1 MTFTAVF
8 LLLLNILLF
17 IVFYYILRSRFSEKR
32 ILRDIRQEVD
42 RLLVDLGREADRDVA
57 LLESRIASLRSLI
70 DEADRRTALAGKET
84 EKRRQVADII
94 SVPHEPPLQT
104 PSAAPHAPST
114 TLHPQPVV
122 VRDEP
127 VVIYTKPAPRPS
139 AKTFLPTETTRDKV
153 VDLFQKGFSSDLIAS
168 TLSLSLGEVEL
179 ILDMNNSSM

>member
-42 RLLVDLGREADRDVA
+42 RLLVDGARGG
-57 LLESRIASLRSLI
+57 SRRRPPRSGLRRCSLI

-84 EKRRQVADII
+84 EKDGRWPIL
-94 SVPHEPPLQT
+94 SLPHEPPLQT

-114 TLHPQPVV
+114 TLHFSPWS
-122 VRDEP
+122 
-127 VVIYTKPAPRPS
+127 S
-139 AKTFLPTETTRDKV
+139 ATSRW
-153 VDLFQKGFSSDLIAS
+153 
-168 TLSLSLGEVEL
+168 
-179 ILDMNNSSM
+179 